1 MRKILRFA
9 GLSLLS
15 MVGLAAAALLLV
27 RFCFREQVVELL
39 NGELRRERVDLL
51 RAAAPYAADGAMF
64 EFAYRQDDR
73 RAGEI
78 SVYFRLDTLVDASA
92 ATWDKTLALARF
104 VAGNIPHANQT
115 VQPETRNA
123 VALWEYT
130 RTVEPAFNCRLHSI
144 MLHELLLAS
153 GVVNRFVTCM
163 PADAGDNDCHVV
175 NVVWLPEHGKWAMI
189 DSDMQAWV
197 ADEQG
202 VPLSLAEMR
211 ERYIAGEPMTVHPLL
226 DGWNPSYYESYWA
239 KNLYWFECWEC
250 AGYDREVGFEGRRVA
265 LLPPGFDGFRLSDGT
280 VCTTDAARFWE
291 APRQIQN
298 SEFKIQ
304 N

>member
-1 MRKILRFA
+1 MKRLLRLI
-9 GLSLLS
+9 GLSLL
-15 MVGLAAAALLLV
+15 MLTGAVVVAALLV
-27 RFCFREQVVELL
+27 RFCFREQAVGLL
-39 NGELRRERVDLL
+39 YGQLRKERVELL
-51 RAAAPYAADGAMF
+51 RAAAPYAADGETF

-78 SVYFRLDTLVDASA
+78 SAYFRLDTLFDASA
-92 ATWDKTLALARF
+92 ATWEKTLALARF

-123 VALWEYT
+123 IALWEYT

-153 GVVNRFVTCM
+153 GVVNRFVTCL

-175 NVVWLPEHGKWAMI
+175 NVVWLPELEKWAMI

-197 ADEQG
+197 AGEDG

-211 ERYIAGEPMTVHPLL
+211 ERYIAGGPMTVRPLL
-226 DGWNPSYYESYWA
+226 DGWNTSYYESYWA

-265 LLPPGFDGFRLSDGT
+265 LLPPGFDGFRFADGT
-280 VCTTDAARFWE
+280 VRTTDAERFWA

-298 SEFKIQ
+298 SEFRIQ